1 VAALNMKANLAS
13 ALARTVLLVPA
24 LAATALHSFA
34 QTNGKLVIDAGRII
48 TQAGPDIETGRI
60 VIEGGRI
67 VAVGKADEV
76 EKPWDATVLGGPD
89 LVAFPG
95 FVEAHTSQGMDRQ
108 NENIDVAP
116 FLDIRDSIDPVAYF
130 FEDCLRYG
138 MTTVNV
144 QQ

>member
-1 VAALNMKANLAS
+1 ALERQVPAAALNMKNLA
-13 ALARTVLLVPA
+13 ARTVLLVPVF
-24 LAATALHSFA
+24 AATAPHPFT
-34 QTNGKLVIDAGRII
+34 QTNGKLL
-48 TQAGPDIETGRI
+48 
-60 VIEGGRI
+60 IEGGRI

-76 EKPWDATVLGGPD
+76 EKPWDATVLGGPE

-144 QQ
+144 